1 MSKNWYFCIL
11 LVLATLLVP
20 TLALLNDIPPGS
32 NMDEGQPKSWP
43 ELVGI
48 PGTEARE
55 KILAEDPTLQ
65 VGIVRPGMM
74 VTMDYRLN
82 RVRIYVDKDGIVNRP
97 PTLG

>member
-1 MSKNWYFCIL
+1 M
-11 LVLATLLVP
+11 AG
-20 TLALLNDIPPGS
+20 D
-32 NMDEGQPKSWP
+32 QPKSWP
-43 ELVGI
+43 DLVGI

-74 VTMDYRLN
+74 VTMDYRMD
-82 RVRIYVDKDGIVNRP
+82 RVRIYVDKDGIVLRP